1 MKLFDVTH
9 ADVRYTNT
17 FCGPAAISVI
27 TGCTAECAV
36 EWFRLRREKR
46 AGPTPTGRPRQIRG
60 VYHSEMRWVL
70 TQLGYTSR
78 ETAYWTRDDRPT
90 LAAFIKGRD
99 RKATLLVSYGGHLV
113 VMQGNTA
120 LDGGHRLWVGDL
132 PRRRARVSRAWII
145 EPLVN
150 DFSDRVRR
158 LRRDPYPEVVREL
171 ELAKVINEK
180 ELELAR
186 LRVERRELN
195 A

>member
-1 MKLFDVTH
+1 MKLYDVSH
-9 ADVRYTNT
+9 ADVRHPNH
-17 FCGPAAISVI
+17 FCGPAAISVL

-60 VYHSEMRWVL
+60 VYNNEMRWVL

-78 ETAYWTRDDRPT
+78 ETGYWTRDNAPT
-90 LAAFIKGRD
+90 LAAFLNGRD
-99 RKATLLVSYGGHLV
+99 RQATLLVVYGRHLV
-113 VMQGNTA
+113 VMRGNMA
-120 LDGGHRLWVGDL
+120 VDDGRRLWVSDL
-132 PRRRARVSRAWII
+132 PRRRARVSRAWVI

-171 ELAKVINEK
+171 ELAKVIGEK
-180 ELELAR
+180 EMELAR

-195 A
+195 T